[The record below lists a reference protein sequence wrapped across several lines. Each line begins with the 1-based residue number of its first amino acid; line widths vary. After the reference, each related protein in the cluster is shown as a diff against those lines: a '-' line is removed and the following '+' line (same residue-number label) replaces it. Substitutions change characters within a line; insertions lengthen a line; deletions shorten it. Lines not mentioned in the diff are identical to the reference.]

1 VTRSRT
7 RGLLLATVASV
18 TWGTVPIAGTI
29 ALGGITAPLLCS
41 IRLLLATAFLAF
53 VLTRRGGRPFRRPPR
68 LVYLAAVGLAANYL
82 FYMWGLERA
91 GAATSQVLIQT
102 APLSLIVLG
111 VVWLKERLTV
121 RQIAGGMVAL
131 AGVFLVTWDDRA
143 AGVPHRDLGVL
154 LILAASFTWGVY
166 GAAHRKLGDDHASGP
181 TMMWI
186 FLLAAIGTV
195 PFAFTEALRRPDPVH
210 LAAIA
215 YLCLNTI
222 VAYWSFAESVRHV
235 NASVAAVIL
244 TLGPVVTFSLLLV
257 TNALDQGYIPR
268 EPLTALK
275 IGGATLVIGG
285 VCAAVTAR
293 R

>member
-18 TWGTVPIAGTI
+18 TWGTVPVAGTI

-41 IRLLLATAFLAF
+41 IRLLVATGFLAF
-53 VLTRRGGRPFRRPPR
+53 VLTRRGVRPFRRPPR
-68 LVYLAAVGLAANYL
+68 LIYLAALGLAANYL

-111 VVWLKERLTV
+111 VAWLKERLTL
-121 RQIAGGMVAL
+121 RQIAGGVVAL
-131 AGVFLVTWDDRA
+131 LGVFLVSWDDA
-143 AGVPHRDLGVL
+143 AGVPHRGLGVL

-166 GAAHRKLGDDHASGP
+166 GAAHRRLGDDHASGP

-186 FLLAAIGTV
+186 FLLAALATV
-195 PFAFTEALRRPDPVH
+195 PFAFTEVLRRPDPVH

-222 VAYWSFAESVRHV
+222 
-235 NASVAAVIL
+235 
-244 TLGPVVTFSLLLV
+244 PVVTFGLLLV
-257 TNALDQGYIPR
+257 TNRLDQDYIPH

-275 IGGATLVIGG
+275 IAGAALVISG

>member
-1 VTRSRT
+1 MSRSRT
-7 RGLLLATVASV
+7 RGYLLATVASV

-29 ALGGITAPLLCS
+29 ALGGITAPLLCT
-41 IRLLLATAFLAF
+41 IRLLVATAFLAF
-53 VLTRRGGRPFRRPPR
+53 VLTRRGVRPFRPPPR
-68 LVYLAAVGLAANYL
+68 LVYLAALGLAANYL

-102 APLSLIVLG
+102 APLFLIVLG
-111 VVWLKERLTV
+111 VTWLKERLTA
-121 RQIAGGMVAL
+121 RQIAGAAVAL
-131 AGVFLVTWDDRA
+131 VGVFLVSWDDA
-143 AGVPHRDLGVL
+143 AAMPHRGFGVV
-154 LILAASFTWGVY
+154 LILVASFTWGVY

-195 PFAFTEALRRPDPVH
+195 PFAFTEALRRPDAVH

-222 VAYWSFAESVRHV
+222 VAYWSFAESVRHID
-235 NASVAAVIL
+235 ASVAAVIL
-244 TLGPVVTFSLLLV
+244 TLGPVVTFGLLLA
-257 TNALDQGYIPR
+257 TNRLDQGYVPF
-268 EPLTALK
+268 EELTALK
-275 IGGATLVIGG
+275 VGGAALVIGG
-285 VCAAVTAR
+285 VCAAVTSR

>member
-1 VTRSRT
+1 MTRSRT

-29 ALGGITAPLLCS
+29 ALGGITAPLLCT
-41 IRLLLATAFLAF
+41 IRLLIAAAFLAL
-53 VLTRRGGRPFRRPPR
+53 VLTRRGVRPFRRPPR
-68 LVYLAAVGLAANYL
+68 LVYLAALGLAANYL

-102 APLSLIVLG
+102 APLFLIVLG
-111 VVWLKERLTV
+111 VAWLKERLTV
-121 RQIAGGMVAL
+121 RQIAGGVVAL
-131 AGVFLVTWDDRA
+131 AGVFLVSWEDA
-143 AGVPHRDLGVL
+143 PEVPHRGLGVL

-186 FLLAAIGTV
+186 FLIAALGTV
-195 PFAFTEALRRPDPVH
+195 PFAFTEVPRRPDAVQ

-215 YLCLNTI
+215 YLCVNTI

-235 NASVAAVIL
+235 KASVAAVIL
-244 TLGPVVTFSLLLV
+244 TLGPVVTFGLLLV
-257 TNALDQGYIPR
+257 TNRLDQGYIPD

-275 IGGATLVIGG
+275 VGGAALVIGG
-285 VCAAVTAR
+285 VCTAVTAR
-293 R
+293 H

>member
-1 VTRSRT
+1 MTRSRT

-29 ALGGITAPLLCS
+29 ALGGISAPLLCT
-41 IRLLLATAFLAF
+41 IRLLVATALLAL
-53 VLTRRGGRPFRRPPR
+53 VLTRRGARPFRRPPR
-68 LVYLAAVGLAANYL
+68 LVYLAALGLGGNYL

-102 APLSLIVLG
+102 APLFLIVLG
-111 VVWLKERLTV
+111 VAWLKERLAV
-121 RQIAGGMVAL
+121 RQIVGGAVAL
-131 AGVFLVTWDDRA
+131 AGVFLVSWDDA
-143 AGVPHRDLGVL
+143 AAAPGRGFGVL
-154 LILAASFTWGVY
+154 MILAASFTWGVY

-186 FLLAAIGTV
+186 FLLAALVSV
-195 PFAFTEALRRPDPVH
+195 PFAFTEALRRPDGVH

-244 TLGPVVTFSLLLV
+244 TLGPVVTFGLLLV
-257 TNALDQGYIPR
+257 TNRLDQGYIPH

-275 IGGATLVIGG
+275 VVGAALVIGG
-285 VCAAVTAR
+285 VCTAVTAR

>member
-29 ALGGITAPLLCS
+29 ALGGITAPLLCT
-41 IRLLLATAFLAF
+41 IRLLLGAALLAL
-53 VLTRRGGRPFRRPPR
+53 VLTRRGVRPFRRPPR
-68 LVYLAAVGLAANYL
+68 LVYLAALGLGGNYL

-102 APLSLIVLG
+102 APLFLIVLG
-111 VVWLKERLTV
+111 VAWLKERLTL
-121 RQIAGGMVAL
+121 RQIAGGAVAL
-131 AGVFLVTWDDRA
+131 AGVFLVSWDDGPDVSRR
-143 AGVPHRDLGVL
+143 GLGIL

-166 GAAHRKLGDDHASGP
+166 GAAHRKLGGDHESGP

-186 FLLAAIGTV
+186 FLLAALVTL
-195 PFAFTEALRRPDPVH
+195 PFAFTEAVRRPDAVH

-222 VAYWSFAESVRHV
+222 IAYWSFAESVRHIK
-235 NASVAAVIL
+235 ASVAAVIL
-244 TLGPVVTFSLLLV
+244 TLGPVVTFGLLLV
-257 TNALDQGYIPR
+257 TNRLDQDYVPF

-275 IGGATLVIGG
+275 VTGAALVISG
-285 VCAAVTAR
+285 VAAAVTAR

>member
-18 TWGTVPIAGTI
+18 TWGTVPVAGTI
-29 ALGGITAPLLCS
+29 ALGGITAPLLCT
-41 IRLLLATAFLAF
+41 IRLLVAAAFLAF
-53 VLTRRGGRPFRRPPR
+53 VLARRGGHPFRRPPR
-68 LVYLAAVGLAANYL
+68 LVYLAAVGLGGNYL

-102 APLSLIVLG
+102 APLFLIVLG
-111 VVWLKERLTV
+111 VAWLKERLTV
-121 RQIAGGMVAL
+121 RQIAGGVAAL
-131 AGVFLVTWDDRA
+131 TGVFLVSWGDA
-143 AGVPHRDLGVL
+143 AAVPERGFGVL
-154 LILAASFTWGVY
+154 LILLASFTWGVY

-186 FLLAAIGTV
+186 FLLAALMSV
-195 PFAFTEALRRPDPVH
+195 PFALTEALRRPDAVH
-210 LAAIA
+210 LGAIA

-235 NASVAAVIL
+235 DASVAAVIL
-244 TLGPVVTFSLLLV
+244 TLGPVVTFGLLLI
-257 TNALDQGYIPR
+257 TNRLDQDYMPR
-268 EPLTALK
+268 EPLTVLK
-275 IGGATLVIGG
+275 IAGAALVIGG